1 MIEMFEVKDDLTIYC
16 TRGDVALLSVTAD
29 ENGVNYIFQ
38 PGDVVRMK
46 VFEKKDCQCVVM
58 QKDVIIE
65 ETTDK
70 VDILLTG
77 QETRICEVISK
88 PKDFWYEV
96 ELNPETNPQTIIG
109 YDEDG
114 PKVFKMFPEGK
125 EFEDIGEEDIPFIDS
140 ELSTTS
146 RNPVENR
153 VITAEIEA
161 LKKGGGGGG
170 GTGADGFSPIAKV
183 TQTSTGATITITD
196 KSGTTT
202 ATVTNGKDGKTP
214 VKGTDYFTAA
224 DKAEMVNSVI
234 AALPVYNGEAVAE

>member
-1 MIEMFEVKDDLTIYC
+1 MFEVKDDLTIYC

-125 EFEDIGEEDIPFIDS
+125 EIEYEPGDDAPYLEQ
-140 ELSTTS
+140 L
-146 RNPVENR
+146 VEKEVN
-153 VITAEIEA
+153 EA
-161 LKKGGGGGG
+161 LTFGTENTGKLLYVGDDGISAVLAIGAGLKIVNGVLIIDGTVAVNTAILGRAKLGAMVLNRGG
-170 GTGADGFSPIAKV
+170 
-183 TQTSTGATITITD
+183 
-196 KSGTTT
+196 
-202 ATVTNGKDGKTP
+202 
-214 VKGTDYFTAA
+214 
-224 DKAEMVNSVI
+224 M
-234 AALPVYNGEAVAE
+234 

>member
-96 ELNPETNPQTIIG
+96 ELNPGPNQQTIIG

-125 EFEDIGEEDIPFIDS
+125 EIEYEPGEQASFLE
-140 ELSTTS
+140 EL
-146 RNPVENR
+146 VEKEVN
-153 VITAEIEA
+153 EA
-161 LKKGGGGGG
+161 LTFDNENTGKLLYV
-170 GTGADGFSPIAKV
+170 GADGIASVLAVGVGLKIV
-183 TQTSTGATITITD
+183 NGVLMIDGTVQTNTSILGRAKLGAM
-196 KSGTTT
+196 
-202 ATVTNGKDGKTP
+202 VLN
-214 VKGTDYFTAA
+214 KGG
-224 DKAEMVNSVI
+224 M
-234 AALPVYNGEAVAE
+234 